1 MMAKTSAPLRAGMV
15 DCLIV
20 MVVVSSRYAY
30 LARSRAKA
38 VGSGAAATSTMSCRQ
53 DGARRARR
61 VDLRIVDGV
70 GVRGPGA
77 AAIPPSVPIAAL
89 DLAPAALR
97 VRDADADEGDMIAP
111 GPAVT

>member
-1 MMAKTSAPLRAGMV
+1 
-15 DCLIV
+15 

-61 VDLRIVDGV
+61 VDLGV
-70 GVRGPGA
+70 V
-77 AAIPPSVPIAAL
+77 PP
-89 DLAPAALR
+89 
-97 VRDADADEGDMIAP
+97 
-111 GPAVT
+111 